1 MLLSRH
7 IFYLLNLFLFN
18 QLILCYDS
26 LYKKKKKTKKEFVS
40 LDDDQAEKLM
50 LTWNEMLIKIFHIN

>member
-1 MLLSRH
+1 MLLSQH
-7 IFYLLNLFLFN
+7 IFYLLNLFFIQPVN
-18 QLILCYDS
+18 LCYDS
-26 LYKKKKKTKKEFVS
+26 LYKKKKTKKEFVS

>member
-50 LTWNEMLIKIFHIN
+50 LT

>member
-1 MLLSRH
+1 MLLSQH
-7 IFYLLNLFLFN
+7 IFYLLNLFFIHPVN
-18 QLILCYDS
+18 LCYDS

-50 LTWNEMLIKIFHIN
+50 LT